1 MALSRSLQPSL
12 QCLRQRSFLRQFS
25 SSLPLL
31 QYGNGNGDSVRT
43 HYYQPKAEFQSG
55 MVPVLPALEQMPDRD
70 NVGATPEHVWK
81 THAKSVYDS
90 TKDISPPTAY
100 SGWELF
106 ACLLMP
112 LTLFFSLGR
121 TVRVRSNI
129 MDSYAM
135 LSNLLQ
141 RNNVRRELGKASRHE
156 KKGVKRRRLASET
169 WRRVF
174 AHEARTLYHLRLL
187 MANLFT
193 GPEFCPTRCQNSQ
206 SWSLMMC
213 VSNNVNVSIF
223 FLCDSSFYAS
233 THARLLGLFNSCV
246 FPRHVSLPILI

>member
-31 QYGNGNGDSVRT
+31 QYGNSNGDSVRT

-55 MVPVLPALEQMPDRD
+55 MVPVLTALEQIPDRD
-70 NVGATPEHVWK
+70 NVGATPEHIWK

-100 SGWELF
+100 S
-106 ACLLMP
+106 
-112 LTLFFSLGR
+112 GR

-174 AHEARTLYHLRLL
+174 AHEVR
-187 MANLFT
+187 
-193 GPEFCPTRCQNSQ
+193 NSVQ
-206 SWSLMMC
+206 LVAKIRSRG
-213 VSNNVNVSIF
+213 
-223 FLCDSSFYAS
+223 A
-233 THARLLGLFNSCV
+233 
-246 FPRHVSLPILI
+246 

>member
-12 QCLRQRSFLRQFS
+12 QCLRQRSLPRQFS
-25 SSLPLL
+25 SSLPL
-31 QYGNGNGDSVRT
+31 QYGNSNGGSVKT

-55 MVPVLPALEQMPDRD
+55 MVPVLPALERMPDRD
-70 NVGATPEHVWK
+70 SVGATPEHIWK

-100 SGWELF
+100 S
-106 ACLLMP
+106 
-112 LTLFFSLGR
+112 
-121 TVRVRSNI
+121 VRVRSNI

-174 AHEARTLYHLRLL
+174 AHEVR
-187 MANLFT
+187 
-193 GPEFCPTRCQNSQ
+193 NSVQ
-206 SWSLMMC
+206 LVAKIRSRG
-213 VSNNVNVSIF
+213 
-223 FLCDSSFYAS
+223 A
-233 THARLLGLFNSCV
+233 
-246 FPRHVSLPILI
+246 